1 MKCGKFNGAP
11 RPCEYIVGLVR
22 HFKVIA
28 KDYRPPH
35 SPLSTPPPTFPPL
48 FAPHPDW
55 DLYERLATAEDKTRI
70 NKL

>member
-11 RPCEYIVGLVR
+11 RPCEYIVRLVR

-28 KDYRPPH
+28 KDSPHRPIV
-35 SPLSTPPPTFPPL
+35 PTTNNPVGDP
-48 FAPHPDW
+48 
-55 DLYERLATAEDKTRI
+55 YERMATAEHKTKI